1 MTPERWQQIRDV
13 LEEALA
19 LSAEQ
24 RSEFL
29 NQACAAD
36 QPLRHEVETLLA
48 SSENVRTTFLQ
59 SSRLHLEL
67 TSGTK
72 LGDYE
77 VKSLLGAGGMGEVY
91 RARDS
96 RLGRDVAIKVLPT
109 LLSGDPDRLR
119 RFEQE
124 ARAAAALNHPNI
136 LAVHQMGTYDGA
148 PYLVSELLEGETLR
162 DCINRG
168 RLVARKAIDYGIQIA
183 HGLAAAH
190 EKGIVHR
197 DLKPENL
204 FVTKYGHLKIL
215 DFGLAKLTQPQ
226 SAAEPDAPTLTEGT
240 EAGVVMGTV
249 GYMSPEQVRA
259 QTADHRADIF
269 AFGAILYEMLAG
281 KRAFQKPTSPETMT
295 AILNED
301 PPAISKVVANIP
313 PALERVVHH
322 CLEKNPEQRFQSAS
336 DLAFA
341 LEALSDSPESAHRVT
356 AARMAVAAGTHWI
369 APRELTAETPL
380 QSSSLTGK
388 KVSHYRVLSV
398 IGGGGMGVVYKAEDT
413 ELGRFVALKFLP
425 DGLSRDSHALE
436 RFRREARAASALH
449 HPNICTIYEIGKHGE
464 QSFIAMEFLDGLTLK
479 YRIAG
484 RPLETET
491 VLSLGIEISDALDA
505 AHAEGIVHRDIKP
518 ANIFVTKHGHAK
530 VLDFGLAKVTAVL
543 SNVGQASTTA
553 KSTTTPDEHLTSP
566 GSALGTIAYMS
577 PEQVRAKE
585 LDARTD
591 LFSFGVVLYEMASG
605 VLPFRGESTGEVF
618 EAILKRTAPPLRLLN
633 PDLPAELE
641 RIINKALEKDR
652 NLRYQHA
659 SEVRTD
665 LHRLKRDK
673 NSGRVTISAK
683 AGAATGIGKRWK
695 AIVPAAVAVLAL
707 SVGSYFYFHRTPK
720 LTDKDTIVLSDF
732 SNSTGDPVFD
742 DALRQALAADLAQ
755 SPFLNLLSDN
765 RIRQTLRLMGR
776 QASEKL
782 TPEVAQELCQRV
794 GSKAYLSGSI
804 AALGTTYVVGLDA
817 VNCQTGE
824 ALAREQARAGSK
836 EHVLDALDQAAR
848 TLRSELGESLV
859 SVEKYDVRL
868 AQVTTSSLEALKAYS
883 LGAKAHNEQG
893 SGAEIPYLE
902 RAIEIDP
909 NFAMAYSGLGA
920 DYADLGE
927 TGLARE
933 NLSTAYYLSERTS
946 EREKLMIAG
955 QYYSDVRGDL
965 ERANQVYEMRIG
977 NYPRGAAAYVNLGY
991 DYALLG
997 QYEKAAALTL
1007 QALNLD
1013 PNNVSRYGNLAAA
1026 ELELGRFDEA
1036 QAVVDQAFARKFDNS
1051 DLHQVL
1057 YALAL
1062 LKGSAE
1068 AVAEQAAWGKGEP
1081 GEEDL
1086 MLSLQADTEAQSG
1099 HLGRAHALSERA
1111 TETAKRNHLPEE
1123 AANWEAEA
1131 ALREAFVGNTGS
1143 AKKAAQRALTISPGR
1158 NTKAMVALALA
1169 VAGDKARAEKSTK
1182 ELEKEYP
1189 SDTLV
1194 NGYWLPAIRASL
1206 AYQATPAEAIE
1217 ILRSAEP
1224 NELGSVVGYVD
1235 YACLYPVYLRG
1246 AAYLGQRQGVDAEA
1260 TFQIYLDH
1268 PGLVWNCPL
1277 TALAHLGLAR
1287 AYAQQGDT
1295 AKARAAYHDFLTLWK
1310 DADPDTPI
1318 LKEAKAEYARLQ

>member
-1 MTPERWQQIRDV
+1 MI
-13 LEEALA
+13 
-19 LSAEQ
+19 
-24 RSEFL
+24 
-29 NQACAAD
+29 
-36 QPLRHEVETLLA
+36 
-48 SSENVRTTFLQ
+48 
-59 SSRLHLEL
+59 
-67 TSGTK
+67 G
-72 LGDYE
+72 
-77 VKSLLGAGGMGEVY
+77 
-91 RARDS
+91 
-96 RLGRDVAIKVLPT
+96 
-109 LLSGDPDRLR
+109 
-119 RFEQE
+119 
-124 ARAAAALNHPNI
+124 
-136 LAVHQMGTYDGA
+136 
-148 PYLVSELLEGETLR
+148 
-162 DCINRG
+162 
-168 RLVARKAIDYGIQIA
+168 
-183 HGLAAAH
+183 
-190 EKGIVHR
+190 
-197 DLKPENL
+197 
-204 FVTKYGHLKIL
+204 
-215 DFGLAKLTQPQ
+215 
-226 SAAEPDAPTLTEGT
+226 
-240 EAGVVMGTV
+240 
-249 GYMSPEQVRA
+249 
-259 QTADHRADIF
+259 QTI
-269 AFGAILYEMLAG
+269 
-281 KRAFQKPTSPETMT
+281 
-295 AILNED
+295 
-301 PPAISKVVANIP
+301 
-313 PALERVVHH
+313 
-322 CLEKNPEQRFQSAS
+322 
-336 DLAFA
+336 
-341 LEALSDSPESAHRVT
+341 
-356 AARMAVAAGTHWI
+356 
-369 APRELTAETPL
+369 
-380 QSSSLTGK
+380 
-388 KVSHYRVLSV
+388 SHYRIIEKV
-398 IGGGGMGVVYKAEDT
+398 GGGGMGVVYKAEDT
-413 ELGRFVALKFLP
+413 MLSRFVALKFLP
-425 DGLSRDSHALE
+425 DDVSQNPQALE
-436 RFRREARAASALH
+436 RFRREARAASALN
-449 HPNICTIYEIGKHGE
+449 HPNICTIHEIAQHDS
-464 QSFIAMEFLDGLTLK
+464 QWFIVMEFLDGSTLK
-479 YRIAG
+479 HRIAG
-484 RPLETET
+484 RPMETEL
-491 VLSLGIEISDALDA
+491 VLSLAIEIADALDA
-505 AHAEGIVHRDIKP
+505 AHSKGVVHRDIKP
-518 ANIFVTKHGHAK
+518 ANIFVTERGHAK
-530 VLDFGLAKVTAVL
+530 ILDFGLAKVTPVL
-543 SNVGQASTTA
+543 SNVEAAGVTAESTV
-553 KSTTTPDEHLTSP
+553 TPEEHLTSP
-566 GSALGTIAYMS
+566 GSPLGTIAYMS
-577 PEQVRAKE
+577 PEQVRAKK
-585 LDARTD
+585 LDVRTD
-591 LFSFGVVLYEMASG
+591 LFSFGVVLYEMATG
-605 VLPFRGESTGEVF
+605 VLPFRGESTWEVF
-618 EAILKRTAPPLRLLN
+618 DSILNRIAPPLLVLN

-665 LHRLKRDK
+665 LQRLKRDK
-673 NSGRVTISAK
+673 DSMTISAK
-683 AGAATGIGKRWK
+683 AGAATGVGKRWQ

-782 TPEVAQELCQRV
+782 TPEVVQELCQRV
-794 GSKAYLSGSI
+794 GSKAYLAGSI

-817 VNCQTGE
+817 VNCKTGE

-893 SGAEIPYLE
+893 SGAEIPYLK

-933 NLSTAYYLSERTS
+933 YLSKAYYLSERTS

-955 QYYSDVRGDL
+955 QYYSNVRGDL
-965 ERANQVYEMRIG
+965 EQANQVYEMRID

-991 DYALLG
+991 DYALVG
-997 QYEKAAALTL
+997 QYEKAAALTR

-1099 HLGRAHALSERA
+1099 HLGRARALSELA
-1111 TETAKRNHLPEE
+1111 TETAKRDHLPEE

-1169 VAGDKARAEKSTK
+1169 VAGDKARTEKSTK

-1194 NGYWLPAIRASL
+1194 NGYWLPAIRAAL
-1206 AYQATPAEAIE
+1206 AYQAKPAEAIE
-1217 ILRSAEP
+1217 VLRSAEP
-1224 NELGSVVGYVD
+1224 NELGTVVGYVD

-1260 TFQIYLDH
+1260 TFQKYLDH
-1268 PGLVWNCPL
+1268 PGVVWNCPL
-1277 TALAHLGLAR
+1277 TPLAHLGLGR

-1310 DADPDTPI
+1310 DADPDIPI
-1318 LKEAKAEYARLQ
+1318 LKEAEAEYAKLQ